1 MRAIILES
9 YGGPD
14 VLKVFE
20 ISKPT
25 INDHQVLV
33 QVRACAANAADW
45 HVMRGDPY
53 LARLYFGLNKP
64 KKNTVLGND
73 FAGIVEAVGP
83 QVNNFRPGDE
93 VFGQV
98 VTGAFADFVCVSEN
112 SISHKPHN
120 LSFEQAASVP
130 CAGLTALQALRNA
143 GNIQPEQKVLI
154 TGASGGV
161 GSFAVQIAKALGAEV
176 TAVCSTGNVEIM
188 QSIGANYVIDYTR
201 EDYTLRDHL
210 YDLILDIAGD
220 KPFADIRRVLKPTG
234 TFCPVGGPGG
244 GLLGSMADSLKAF
257 VVSQLLS
264 QKVALLITNVNK
276 TDLDYL
282 KELIETDKVVP
293 LIDSQYTFY
302 QIPKAIRHVEKGHPL
317 GKVVISISPE

>member
-1 MRAIILES
+1 MRAITFEA
-9 YGGPD
+9 YGGPE
-14 VLKVFE
+14 VLRTADIE
-20 ISKPT
+20 KPT
-25 INDHQVLV
+25 TKENEVLV
-33 QVRACAANAADW
+33 RVQACSANAADL

-53 LARLYFGLNKP
+53 LARLFFGLTKP

-83 QVNNFRPGDE
+83 QVVNFKPGEE

-98 VTGAFADFVCVSEN
+98 VTGAFAEYLCVLES
-112 SISHKPHN
+112 SLSHKPKN

-161 GSFAVQIAKALGAEV
+161 GTFAVQIAKAFGAEV
-176 TAVCSTGNVEIM
+176 TAVCSTRNVEAM
-188 QSIGANYVIDYTR
+188 LSIGANRIIDYTQD
-201 EDYTLRDHL
+201 DYTLEDQQ

-220 KPFADIRRVLKPTG
+220 KPFAAIRRVLKPSG

-257 VVSQLLS
+257 VVSQFLT
-264 QKVALLITNVNK
+264 QKVVLMITSVNK
-276 TDLDYL
+276 ADLDYL
-282 KELIETDKVVP
+282 KELIEADKVRPV
-293 LIDSQYTFY
+293 IDSRYTFD
-302 QIPKAIRHVEKGHPL
+302 QIPNAIRHVEQGHPK
-317 GKVVISISPE
+317 GKVVIAL